1 MFCPFYTQ
9 VFLNQHLDAEKPSLF
24 VDRCRDSLTNCGYL
38 LRPMLHQNAVNFV
51 FSTVD
56 LASSLKTGG
65 AILTK
70 LAIFLTL
77 FVSVGVSQAAKDPPA
92 SQMVSPASAS
102 AVSIQPAIEPGES
115 AISEIDSGISIDPA
129 SLFPELPAVPRKNAT
144 LVGGTL
150 EKLDR
155 VRDQVTVRVF
165 GGGRTTVLFDTRT
178 RVFRGTKEGTIADLR
193 EGQRIYLDTIL
204 DGSTIFAKN
213 IRLDAAS
220 ALGESRGVIVKYRA
234 DQSELSIRDGIAPIP
249 VNVRLNSSTQFV
261 QGDRTVPAS
270 TLVSGALVD
279 VIFTSQGNGHDTAQK
294 ISILALPGTR
304 YVFSGQV
311 VHIDLRTGLLVL
323 NSSTDHKTYEIYLD
337 PSFPPDD
344 NLQPGSMVT
353 AVTNFQ
359 DSRYVTRNLTVQPQ
373 K

>member
-1 MFCPFYTQ
+1 
-9 VFLNQHLDAEKPSLF
+9 
-24 VDRCRDSLTNCGYL
+24 
-38 LRPMLHQNAVNFV
+38 MLMR
-51 FSTVD
+51 
-56 LASSLKTGG
+56 
-65 AILTK
+65 
-70 LAIFLTL
+70 LAIPLTL
-77 FVSVGVSQAAKDPPA
+77 LTGLGLSQVAKDPPP
-92 SQMVSPASAS
+92 SEMVSPASAS
-102 AVSIQPAIEPGES
+102 AAGETVQPAAIEPGEP
-115 AISEIDSGISIDPA
+115 AISEIESGISIDPA
-129 SLFPELPAVPRKNAT
+129 SLLPDLPAVPRKNAS

-155 VRDQVTVRVF
+155 VRDRLTLRVF
-165 GGGRTTVLFDTRT
+165 GGGRTTALFDPRT
-178 RVFRGTKEGTIADLR
+178 RVFRGTKEVTIADLR

-213 IRLDAAS
+213 IRLDAAA

-234 DQSELSIRDGIAPIP
+234 DQREFSIQDGIAPFP
-249 VNVRLNSSTQFV
+249 VRVRLSSSTQFV
-261 QGDRTVPAS
+261 QGDRMVPAS

-279 VIFTSQGNGHDTAQK
+279 VIFTSEGNGHDTAQK

-311 VHIDLRTGLLVL
+311 MHIDLRTGLLVL

-344 NLQPGSMVT
+344 NLQPGSTVT
-353 AVTNFQ
+353 AVTSFQ

-373 K
+373 R

>member
-1 MFCPFYTQ
+1 M
-9 VFLNQHLDAEKPSLF
+9 
-24 VDRCRDSLTNCGYL
+24 R
-38 LRPMLHQNAVNFV
+38 AVC
-51 FSTVD
+51 
-56 LASSLKTGG
+56 

-70 LAIFLTL
+70 LAILLTL
-77 FVSVGVSQAAKDPPA
+77 FAGVGLSQAGKDPPP
-92 SQMVSPASAS
+92 SEMVSPAPAS
-102 AVSIQPAIEPGES
+102 AEAVQPAAIEPGEP

-129 SLFPELPAVPRKNAT
+129 SLLPDLPALPRKNAT

-155 VRDQVTVRVF
+155 VRDQLTLRVF
-165 GGGRTTVLFDTRT
+165 GGGRTTALFDPRT
-178 RVFRGTKEGTIADLR
+178 RVFRGTKEVTIADLR

-213 IRLDAAS
+213 VRLDAAA
-220 ALGESRGVIVKYRA
+220 ALGESRGVIVKA
-234 DQSELSIRDGIAPIP
+234 VQGELSIQDGIAPFP
-249 VNVRLNSSTQFV
+249 VNVRLSSSTQFV

-270 TLVSGALVD
+270 TLVPGSLVD
-279 VIFTSQGNGHDTAQK
+279 VTFASEGNGHDTAQK

-323 NSSTDHKTYEIYLD
+323 ISSTDHKTYEIYLD
-337 PSFPPDD
+337 PSFPPDG
-344 NLQPGSMVT
+344 NLQPGSTVT
-353 AVTNFQ
+353 AVTSFQ
-359 DSRYVTRNLTVQPQ
+359 DSRYVARNLAVQQQ

>member
-1 MFCPFYTQ
+1 M
-9 VFLNQHLDAEKPSLF
+9 
-24 VDRCRDSLTNCGYL
+24 LT
-38 LRPMLHQNAVNFV
+38 R
-51 FSTVD
+51 
-56 LASSLKTGG
+56 
-65 AILTK
+65 
-70 LAIFLTL
+70 LAIPLTL
-77 FVSVGVSQAAKDPPA
+77 LTSLGLSQVAKDPPP
-92 SQMVSPASAS
+92 SEMVSPASAS
-102 AVSIQPAIEPGES
+102 AAGETIQPAAIEPGEP
-115 AISEIDSGISIDPA
+115 AISEIESGISIDPA
-129 SLFPELPAVPRKNAT
+129 SLLPDLPAVPRKNAS

-155 VRDQVTVRVF
+155 VRDRLTLRVF
-165 GGGRTTVLFDTRT
+165 GGGRTTALFDPRT
-178 RVFRGTKEGTIADLR
+178 RVFRGTKEVTIADLR

-213 IRLDAAS
+213 IRLDAAA

-234 DQSELSIRDGIAPIP
+234 DQGEFSIQDGIAPFP
-249 VNVRLNSSTQFV
+249 VRVRLSSSTQFV
-261 QGDRTVPAS
+261 QGDRMVPAS

-279 VIFTSQGNGHDTAQK
+279 VIFTSEGNGHDTAQK

-323 NSSTDHKTYEIYLD
+323 SSSTDHKTYEIYLD

-344 NLQPGSMVT
+344 NLQPGSTVT

-359 DSRYVTRNLTVQPQ
+359 DSRYVTRNLTIQPQ
-373 K
+373 R